1 MTEPSASA
9 TAGVSGVIEAIDRL
23 KGYLSGYKPD
33 TRSVTYDYR
42 SGTSEMTVKIT
53 VPDNRGRKVGKV
65 KIPREEGY
73 EIREMFS
80 SGDFTPVG
88 AKWDQNSDYWILDPA
103 NLPAGENFMLRL
115 NNENVNEDVF
125 EEIIDLNVP
134 EDPMSKSG
142 VDQYW
147 VQSSIRDPKTLQDI
161 YQDFKINNVDLNI
174 RVGVQPCFSTGI
186 PDDVTER
193 IERTREL
200 IEASNEGDRNA
211 VSTAHIR
218 RREARKQGSVT
229 EQEIASLIRSLANP
243 SKFGEFISIESPYRQ
258 ENIESNTLSNEIFPE
273 EISVEIAT
281 NLDLEQQAAKG
292 TLKFEKENYTE
303 HIEEETADLL

>member
-1 MTEPSASA
+1 M
-9 TAGVSGVIEAIDRL
+9 
-23 KGYLSGYKPD
+23 
-33 TRSVTYDYR
+33 
-42 SGTSEMTVKIT
+42 
-53 VPDNRGRKVGKV
+53 PDNRGRKVGKV

-80 SGDFTPVG
+80 SGDFRPVG
-88 AKWDQNSDYWILDPA
+88 AKWEQNSDYWILDPEK
-103 NLPAGENFMLRL
+103 LPTGENFMLRS
-115 NNENVNEDVF
+115 NNENVNQDVF

-161 YQDFKINNVDLNI
+161 YEDFKINNADLNI
-174 RVGVQPCFSTGI
+174 RVDVQPCFSTGI
-186 PDDVTER
+186 PDDVTDR

-200 IEASNEGDRNA
+200 IEASNEGDQNA
-211 VSTAHIR
+211 LSTAHVR

-229 EQEIASLIRSLANP
+229 EQEIANLIRSLARP
-243 SKFGEFISIESPYRQ
+243 SKFGEFLSIESPYRQ
-258 ENIESNTLSNEIFPE
+258 ENIDSKTFGNEVFPE

-281 NLDLEQQAAKG
+281 NLDFEQQTAKG
-292 TLKFEKENYTE
+292 TLKFQKEDYTE
-303 HIEEETADLL
+303 HIQEETEGLI